1 MSQTGRAL
9 RIWSWMLTMPTLAE
23 LTLKLSQ
30 DINRNEH
37 ERTAAVAAL
46 DGERTKAMGAL
57 PGAAAILQRQ
67 AVAIVEAQ
75 NERDETLLDVE
86 GDLREAERLAATR
99 RRTDEDEAEKR
110 LREADDAAE
119 QARRAAEDKAKAAF
133 EAAVTGIDRRD
144 LSPGEKVLARADARR
159 TMDRAIDAAQD
170 AFSRARLAHQDR
182 LLDDRRA
189 AVNKELTA
197 SGENRD
203 AAKARRTAA
212 EHVFGQSVKASD
224 RLLQVALAA
233 LPGATAVIAD
243 FADRRRGIDRRFDE
257 QEALARAEFAK
268 ARKELE
274 GG

>member
-1 MSQTGRAL
+1 MSQTVRAL

-46 DGERTKAMGAL
+46 DGERTKALGAL

-99 RRTDEDEAEKR
+99 RRTDEDEAENGCARPTMLPSKHAAR
-110 LREADDAAE
+110 PRTRRRPPSKPPSPVSTAAICPRREGPGP
-119 QARRAAEDKAKAAF
+119 RRCAPDH
-133 EAAVTGIDRRD
+133 GSGDRR
-144 LSPGEKVLARADARR
+144 GAGRVLPRPAGPSGP
-159 TMDRAIDAAQD
+159 AAGRSTGGRGQG
-170 AFSRARLAHQDR
+170 A
-182 LLDDRRA
+182 
-189 AVNKELTA
+189 TA
-197 SGENRD
+197 SRENRD
-203 AAKARRTAA
+203 TAKARWTAA

-224 RLLQVALAA
+224 RLPQVALAA
-233 LPGATAVIAD
+233 LAGATAVIAD
-243 FADRRRGIDRRFDE
+243 VADRRHGIDRRFDE

>member
-1 MSQTGRAL
+1 MSQTVRAL
-9 RIWSWMLTMPTLAE
+9 RICSWMLTMPTLAE

-46 DGERTKAMGAL
+46 DGERTKALGAL
-57 PGAAAILQRQ
+57 PGAAALLQRQ

-133 EAAVTGIDRRD
+133 EAAVAAYRPPRPVPRREGPGPRRCAPDHGSGDRRGAGRVLPRPAGPSGPAAGRSTGGRGQGAD
-144 LSPGEKVLARADARR
+144 GRPG
-159 TMDRAIDAAQD
+159 T
-170 AFSRARLAHQDR
+170 
-182 LLDDRRA
+182 
-189 AVNKELTA
+189 TA
-197 SGENRD
+197 TRPRPAG
-203 AAKARRTAA
+203 
-212 EHVFGQSVKASD
+212 
-224 RLLQVALAA
+224 
-233 LPGATAVIAD
+233 
-243 FADRRRGIDRRFDE
+243 RRRNTCSASR
-257 QEALARAEFAK
+257 
-268 ARKELE
+268 
-274 GG
+274 